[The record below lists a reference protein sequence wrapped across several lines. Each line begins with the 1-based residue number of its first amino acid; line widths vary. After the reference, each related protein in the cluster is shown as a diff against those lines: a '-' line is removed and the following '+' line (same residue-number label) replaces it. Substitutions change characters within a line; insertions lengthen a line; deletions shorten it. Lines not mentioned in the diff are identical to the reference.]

1 MIRQEMTN
9 EAINYLLALY
19 VFWWGIMVRQGKM
32 PRTDRNSH
40 RSVTKSL
47 PTFHQE
53 RQGRT
58 TGFKAD

>member
-1 MIRQEMTN
+1 MS
-9 EAINYLLALY
+9 
-19 VFWWGIMVRQGKM
+19 FGGIIVRQDKM

-53 RQGRT
+53 RQGRIMD
-58 TGFKAD
+58 FRAD